1 MELVIFSSVVIAFI
15 VLVAV
20 IVGVIAIARLSSPS
34 GDPGIGTTRRIF
46 LYGLSFVSLMLT
58 ASGLTLIVDSIADSL
73 LGGLLGS
80 NITTGGSDSLAF
92 GLAATL
98 IGFPTWALLWR
109 AAQRTVERHP
119 VEAGTLSR
127 KIYVYLV
134 LAVAVGVVGQSAI
147 LIVGSILDLRN
158 FDPSGFATPLV
169 WAGVWIFHWRIEKAE
184 GQPSLAA
191 TVIRHIYVYATSIY
205 GLALLAGGTA
215 ALVGSLFGAAYDALF
230 ANVVI
235 ADEGGILARVSFNA
249 STLLIGA
256 GLWWSHWG
264 RISRADAGSDIRQ
277 AVVYV
282 VGIFGGTVAS
292 VTALSAILVTLISW
306 PLDPSPGRQAA
317 AHFDS
322 IPASIAVLLVTV
334 TIAAYYTA
342 VGLSEAEGDPERS
355 ARAQRAYRYLS
366 AAVGLGTLWV
376 ALTLLI
382 AIFLGLIVPSAQGSL
397 TGERWWGLPLSI
409 SITLLLVGAVLWT
422 RHWPRIQAAAQVD
435 TDARTSL
442 ARRAYLFAA
451 FGLAVLATLGSL
463 SALLFIVFE
472 AALNGTL
479 STAVLDGGK
488 WSFGVVL
495 TAGIV
500 SVYHWLVLREDARAA
515 PAQVPPRL
523 KKRVSALAADSGAD
537 ILAELEQA
545 LDLKITRRRRADD
558 PGAPSLTA
566 AQLASL
572 VEQITAAPGDEVV
585 LVIESDGVRAI
596 PL

>member
-58 ASGLTLIVDSIADSL
+58 ASGLTLIVDSL
-73 LGGLLGS
+73 LEGLLGS
-80 NITTGGSDSLAF
+80 NITTGGSGSLAF

-127 KIYVYLV
+127 KIYAYLV

-158 FDPSGFATPLV
+158 FEASGLAMPLV

-191 TVIRHIYVYATSIY
+191 TAIRHIYVYAASIY

-215 ALVGSLFGAAYDALF
+215 ALVGSLFSAAYDALV

-306 PLDPSPGRQAA
+306 PLDPSQAGRQAA

-322 IPASIAVLLVTV
+322 IPTSIAVLLVTV

-342 VGLSEAEGDPERS
+342 VGLSEAEGVPERS

-366 AAVGLGTLWV
+366 AAVGLGTLWA

-382 AIFLGLIVPSAQGSL
+382 AIFLGLVVPSAQGSL

-463 SALLFIVFE
+463 SALLFMVFE
-472 AALNGTL
+472 AALDGTL

-488 WSFGVVL
+488 WPFGVVL

-523 KKRVSALAADSGAD
+523 KKQVSALAADSGAD
-537 ILAELEQA
+537 ILSELEEA
-545 LDLKITRRRRADD
+545 LELKITRRRRADD

-566 AQLASL
+566 DQLASL
-572 VEQITAAPGDEVV
+572 AEQITAAPGSEVV
-585 LVIESDGVRAI
+585 LVIDNDGVRAI